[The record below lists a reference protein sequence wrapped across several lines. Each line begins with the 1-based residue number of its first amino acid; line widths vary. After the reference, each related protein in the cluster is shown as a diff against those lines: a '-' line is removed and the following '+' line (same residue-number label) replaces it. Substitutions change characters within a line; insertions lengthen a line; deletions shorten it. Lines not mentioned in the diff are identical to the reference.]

1 MAPQM
6 ALSLPQWEV
15 EMVAAGGVAAVAV
28 ALMLA
33 DAVAGTG
40 CGGNVGGRGVGLRGY
55 AT

>member
-33 DAVAGTG
+33 DAVAGTAEATWAA
-40 CGGNVGGRGVGLRGY
+40 GV
-55 AT
+55 